1 MITCP
6 GLRRFVRLLKLKLF
20 FAIAGCVSE
29 GGTLAEAI
37 LMGTDAASN
46 LNTLAENNHINV
58 SQVLQDSLIQG
69 KIPTFT
75 QNNSSVRQAKR
86 KR

>member
-37 LMGTDAASN
+37 LMGTDAASGWDLDEPEDGN
-46 LNTLAENNHINV
+46 
-58 SQVLQDSLIQG
+58 
-69 KIPTFT
+69 PT
-75 QNNSSVRQAKR
+75 A
-86 KR
+86 